1 MIPLNNS
8 KHIYVRRYYKKN
20 NIEVLSKPGVLF
32 LIMQVMLIREIELNW
47 SAWAIHDINNNDNYY
62 DS

>member
-1 MIPLNNS
+1 MFVNI
-8 KHIYVRRYYKKN
+8 IKKN
-20 NIEVLSKPGVLF
+20 NIEVLSKPDVLF

-47 SAWAIHDINNNDNYY
+47 NVWAIHDIDNNDNYY

>member
-32 LIMQVMLIREIELNW
+32 LIMQVMLIREIELN
-47 SAWAIHDINNNDNYY
+47 
-62 DS
+62 